1 VPAGGGEAGR
11 AGSITTRAIESMMT
25 EELTRKV
32 VAWATEIAGCAA
44 ELPSREARD
53 AYLAERRSELIAGA
67 LAEGANEP
75 DAVILADA
83 CVDAARRIMTEL
95 LAQRAGM
102 PRGRA

>member
-1 VPAGGGEAGR
+1 
-11 AGSITTRAIESMMT
+11 M
-25 EELTRKV
+25 
-32 VAWATEIAGCAA
+32 
-44 ELPSREARD
+44 
-53 AYLAERRSELIAGA
+53 AGA